1 MFLSKKNKI
10 KDVKN
15 ECEKIFEDLKQVTLC
30 FTGHRSQKLPWRFNE
45 QDNRCVVMRNKTK
58 EKIEQSIIDG
68 YVYFISGM
76 ALGFDMICAEIVLE
90 YKKKYPH
97 IKLVCAIPCKNQD
110 KFWSDEYKNRYKKIL
125 SRADIIRYI
134 AEDYTK
140 TCMLERN
147 DYMLKNS
154 SKVIALFNGLAGGTK
169 STILKAQKMGLK
181 IDIIDVLYR

>member
-10 KDVKN
+10 QDIINKCD
-15 ECEKIFEDLKQVTLC
+15 KIYEDLKKITLC
-30 FTGHRSQKLPWRFNE
+30 FTGHRSQKLPWQFNE
-45 QDNRCVVMRNKTK
+45 QDIQCVKMIDTTK
-58 EKIEQSIIDG
+58 EKVEQSIIEG

-110 KFWSDEYKNRYKKIL
+110 KLWSREYKIRYKEIL
-125 SRADIIRYI
+125 SHADIIRYI
-134 AEDYTK
+134 SKEYTK

-154 SKVIALFNGLAGGTK
+154 SKVIALFNGVAGGTE
-169 STILKAQKMGLK
+169 STILKAKKMGLK
-181 IDIIDVLYR
+181 IDIIKVI